1 MSKIRKSKSTETFY
15 RGCFSHVYGAGLVL
29 NLRPSEGGATVAEC
43 LFDDGTAYR
52 VMSVDYVLIFPTL
65 TRLATKSE
73 RKTIRRLAL
82 HKSLA
87 GDRVNESKVPDPDA
101 VCNVNEPEIELS
113 EAV

>member
-1 MSKIRKSKSTETFY
+1 MSKIKKSKSTEKLY
-15 RGCFSHVYGAGLVL
+15 RGCYSHVFGAGLVL
-29 NLRPSEGGATVAEC
+29 KLRPSEGGSTVAEC

-52 VMSVDYVLIFPTL
+52 IMRVDYVLIFPTL

-87 GDRVNESKVPDPDA
+87 ADGVNESKVPDP
-101 VCNVNEPEIELS
+101 EPELELS